1 MAEHSATLCQLA
13 QVGGRGKKLPEYY
26 KFFSEFLSMKSQSV
40 MIREEQRPASAKPK
54 EDQQRMARRTN
65 ARALSTVEVY
75 LYPFLSITYPL
86 KFLFL
91 ENVTCYFFQ
100 AASRKTGC
108 ICSHQK
114 ILSHVCFSKTSS
126 HVSASA
132 KHPLIRQFPEKHHM
146 AQLSLQR
153 NQKFP
158 LHIWQ
163 EYIYFCKMLAACLLK
178 CLYHSTFLSV
188 TN

>member
-1 MAEHSATLCQLA
+1 
-13 QVGGRGKKLPEYY
+13 
-26 KFFSEFLSMKSQSV
+26 
-40 MIREEQRPASAKPK
+40 
-54 EDQQRMARRTN
+54 
-65 ARALSTVEVY
+65 LSTVEVY

-126 HVSASA
+126 DVSASA

-146 AQLSLQR
+146 IQLGLQR
-153 NQKFP
+153 NHKFP
-158 LHIWQ
+158 LHNILWL
-163 EYIYFCKMLAACLLK
+163 YSPIITLCYFFSSPSEQTPSSFHQGTQWLC
-178 CLYHSTFLSV
+178 H
-188 TN
+188 